1 MKIFRQYDNSQFYLF
16 YESFQSVS
24 ADLMTS
30 KVNFANL
37 KIENFDTTVKLA
49 KSRTEIE
56 ASLKNFK
63 IFDKNQ
69 LSLYPMIAECTGDQV
84 LDVGIVINDRFA

>member
-1 MKIFRQYDNSQFYLF
+1 
-16 YESFQSVS
+16 
-24 ADLMTS
+24 MTS